1 MLRQKIQTDLL
12 TALKTG
18 QKKRLDTLRY
28 IVAQIKNKEID
39 KHKELDDAETIG
51 VLQKIKKEL
60 QESIDSYTLGKR
72 DDLVAESKEQSEIIT
87 TYLPAE
93 LSDEQL
99 KKTIQSL
106 MEKNIEMYNQN
117 PKSIIGICIK
127 ELKSQAD
134 PSRIM
139 TILKQIANV

>member
-1 MLRQKIQTDLL
+1 MLLQKIQSDQIS
-12 TALKTG
+12 ALKAG
-18 QKKRLDTLRY
+18 QKHRLNTLRY

-39 KHKELDDAETIG
+39 KHIELNDAEIIG
-51 VLQKIKKEL
+51 VLQKVKKEL

-72 DDLVAESKEQSEIIT
+72 DDLVAESKEQMDIVES
-87 TYLPAE
+87 YLPAE
-93 LSDEQL
+93 LSDDKL
-99 KKTIQSL
+99 KEAISVLIQ
-106 MEKNIEMYNQN
+106 KNDALYKKN

-139 TILKQIANV
+139 AVLKQCL

>member
-18 QKKRLDTLRY
+18 QTKRLNTLRY

-39 KHKELDDAETIG
+39 KHTELDDPETVGI
-51 VLQKIKKEL
+51 LQKVKKEL
-60 QESIDSYTLGKR
+60 QESIDSYTAGKR
-72 DDLVAESKEQSEIIT
+72 DDLVTESKEEMDIVVS
-87 TYLPAE
+87 YLPAE
-93 LSDEQL
+93 LSDEKL
-99 KKTIQSL
+99 KEAIQML
-106 MEKNIEMYNQN
+106 IQKNNELLKQK
-117 PKSIIGICIK
+117 PKAIIGICIK

-139 TILKQIANV
+139 TILKQTANI

>member
-1 MLRQKIQTDLL
+1 MLRQKIQSDQLN
-12 TALKTG
+12 ALKTG
-18 QKKRLDTLRY
+18 QKKQLDMLRY

-39 KHKELDDAETIG
+39 KHAELDDKEIVS

-60 QESIDSYTLGKR
+60 QESIDSYTMGKR
-72 DDLVAESKEQSEIIT
+72 DDLIAESREQMQIVVS
-87 TYLPAE
+87 YLPAE
-93 LSDEQL
+93 LSDEKLRESIQL
-99 KKTIQSL
+99 LIKK
-106 MEKNIEMYNQN
+106 NNEMFKQN

-139 TILKQIANV
+139 AMLKQIANV